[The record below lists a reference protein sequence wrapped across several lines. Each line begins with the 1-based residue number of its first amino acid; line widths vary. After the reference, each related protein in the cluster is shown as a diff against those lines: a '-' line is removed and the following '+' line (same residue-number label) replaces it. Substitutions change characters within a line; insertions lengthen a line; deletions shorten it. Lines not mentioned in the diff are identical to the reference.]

1 MPENNSDRGSEYVK
15 DTAKKIVDYIYNA
28 DGFDK
33 IKHLFKVNDAS
44 IKIDVTGGNFLSYL
58 FARPQSGLYEDSQ
71 RVFLDKNYYIHL
83 NDESIECR
91 LSNQWKGKQPVSTRT
106 GNFLLTLIELINKYY
121 ADMCEIK
128 FEAGKWHIVAKKKK
142 FTLKDLPLD
151 FQLGFPRRYI
161 TALLAKPFVI
171 LTGNSGTGKT
181 RIAKQFA
188 QYLEC
193 GVDGGQKNW
202 LIVPV
207 GADWTDNSKVLGFF
221 NPLGNEGKGQY
232 ECTNIVKFME
242 QANQHVNIPYFL
254 ILDEMN
260 LSHVERYFSDFLS
273 HMEIMDIPFE
283 IDGYG
288 KSLKYPSNLFVV
300 GTVNIDETTY
310 MFSPKVLDRA
320 NVIEFK
326 PVKDDVIKLFR
337 GLDDSASI
345 VPANDGSAEAF
356 LSLAQEIRDAAIA
369 DTLDVEYI
377 ENVFSEIYD
386 VLEGSG
392 FEFAFRTVREIRQY
406 ISASCALVEDIS
418 SSNSFNLRDAIDEQL
433 VQKIMP
439 KIYGNKKEIGT
450 LLDDLYSLCEK
461 YDFVLSKAKIEQMKG
476 KLAKVQYA
484 SFI

>member
-1 MPENNSDRGSEYVK
+1 MAENNSDRSSGYVR
-15 DTAKKIVDYIYNA
+15 DIAKKIIDYIYDL
-28 DGFDK
+28 DGFDNIKQLLK
-33 IKHLFKVNDAS
+33 INDTSA
-44 IKIDVTGGNFLSYL
+44 KIDVENGNFLRYL
-58 FARPQSGLYEDSQ
+58 FSRPQSDMYENRQ
-71 RVFLDKNYYIHL
+71 RVFCDKNYFIDI
-83 NDESIECR
+83 NNERIELR
-91 LSNQWKGKQPVSTRT
+91 LSTQWKGQSPTEGQT
-106 GNFLLTLIELINKYY
+106 GNFLPTLVEIVNKYY
-121 ADMCEIK
+121 ADVCEIK
-128 FEAGKWHIVAKKKK
+128 FEAGEWHIITKKKK

-193 GVDGGQKNW
+193 SANGGQKNW

-232 ECTNIVKFME
+232 ECTNIVKFIE
-242 QANQHVNIPYFL
+242 QANRHENIPYFL

-326 PVKDDVIKLFR
+326 PAKDDVINLFR
-337 GLDDSASI
+337 GLDGSASI

-356 LSLAQEIRDAAIA
+356 LSLAKEIRDAAIA

-386 VLEGSG
+386 VIEGSG

-406 ISASCALVEDIS
+406 ILASYALVEDIP
-418 SSNSFNLRDAIDEQL
+418 SSNSFNLRNVIDEQL

-439 KIYGNKKEIGT
+439 KIYGNRKEIGT
-450 LLDDLYSLCEK
+450 MLDDLHVMCEK

-476 KLAKVQYA
+476 RLAKVQYA